1 MTSPI
6 DLAHR
11 SRERVR
17 GRRRVWL
24 RRLVLVVV
32 ALAVV
37 AVGLVGLAQSPV
49 FSVRTVA
56 VSGNKTVPAGQIRQA
71 AAVPLNVP
79 LARVDTAAIAQRV
92 SVIPGVGSVDVR
104 VELPDTVSIA
114 VSERVVAFVTNQNK
128 KFQWVD
134 PSGQVFNETAQR
146 PGGSV
151 LGQLSGNDGQLRA
164 DVATVA
170 QALSPKLRG
179 QTKQITASG
188 PDSIEIALTSG
199 SKIVWG
205 SADSSPLKGQVA
217 DALVN
222 TKASVYDVSAPAN
235 PTTRQ

>member
-92 SVIPGVGSVDVR
+92 SVIPGSAASTCASSCPTR
-104 VELPDTVSIA
+104 SR
-114 VSERVVAFVTNQNK
+114 SRC
-128 KFQWVD
+128 
-134 PSGQVFNETAQR
+134 PSGSWR
-146 PGGSV
+146 S
-151 LGQLSGNDGQLRA
+151 
-164 DVATVA
+164 
-170 QALSPKLRG
+170 
-179 QTKQITASG
+179 
-188 PDSIEIALTSG
+188 
-199 SKIVWG
+199 
-205 SADSSPLKGQVA
+205 
-217 DALVN
+217 
-222 TKASVYDVSAPAN
+222 
-235 PTTRQ
+235 

>member
-79 LARVDTAAIAQRV
+79 LARVDTAAIGWPADARISMPLIGTSSAWSSSRNALATTSAAKMTNASDHQCRPTSAATPSAMPTPHSTAATRTSAIFAELCADACMTSSAV
-92 SVIPGVGSVDVR
+92 SVPVMSGGPSR
-104 VELPDTVSIA
+104 TTTVS
-114 VSERVVAFVTNQNK
+114 R
-128 KFQWVD
+128 
-134 PSGQVFNETAQR
+134 
-146 PGGSV
+146 
-151 LGQLSGNDGQLRA
+151 
-164 DVATVA
+164 
-170 QALSPKLRG
+170 
-179 QTKQITASG
+179 
-188 PDSIEIALTSG
+188 
-199 SKIVWG
+199 
-205 SADSSPLKGQVA
+205 
-217 DALVN
+217 
-222 TKASVYDVSAPAN
+222 
-235 PTTRQ
+235 